1 LRSLRQKKL
10 ALTATLAAA
19 PLLFTACASMA
30 PPQPPSLELPK
41 PPTDLRAVRK
51 GEKVILTWTV
61 PTATT
66 DRQRIRRVGRT
77 QICRWVVGEMEIEEN
92 LSQCGTPVG
101 EAGPQS
107 TGVTA
112 DAQTAKSATKSSEK
126 VSASY
131 TDSLPAQMESDDPAA
146 FVTYAI
152 EVLNADGRGAGISN
166 QVKVP
171 TMRTLPPPQDFAAKV
186 TSKGIVLT
194 WTNEVAAA
202 SARASA
208 AEGVSYVYRIY
219 RRQEGSDESVL
230 VASVPAGGAPS
241 LAVTDSNF
249 EWEKTYW
256 YRAETVT
263 VIEQADK
270 TELQIEGADTPELKV
285 FADDVFP
292 PAVPTGLQ
300 AVFSGPGQQP
310 FVDLIWAPVTDLDLA
325 GYNVYRREEGSAPMK
340 VNAELVKTPAYRDAN
355 VVSGKVYVYSVTA
368 VDLRGN
374 ESARSE
380 EASER
385 VP

>member
-1 LRSLRQKKL
+1 
-10 ALTATLAAA
+10 
-19 PLLFTACASMA
+19 MA